1 MGFFGESVRRLWYL
15 LNRRRLE
22 RDLQREMEIHRA
34 QMAEPRG
41 FGNTLRLREESN
53 DAWGWRWLDEA
64 CRDLRFAARTL
75 RQSPGF
81 TIGASL
87 VLALGIG
94 LNLTLFQIYNATF
107 LQPLNVRDIET
118 LVRFERLSNRGRSR
132 TVPYPATQHVR
143 ANNTVLSAVLVAAR
157 YRDIQWNDFENR
169 LTAQFVSANW
179 FAETGYNATAGRL
192 FHETVDDAPDAQPA
206 VVIKESFWT
215 NRLNSD
221 PNIVGSSV
229 RINNLPAT
237 VVGIL
242 PKGYRGLSD
251 DESEV
256 FLPIR
261 QMGYFFPGVTFET
274 AWDASGSVDMYGRLK
289 PGVPLAAARDSLRFV
304 MDELA
309 VQHPD
314 HVRQG
319 DWLEPYSAVTRF
331 ETPSQ
336 RQQRVLAVTG
346 VSFLSLLV
354 LTVACANLGNFVLS
368 RAIGRLRELSI
379 RIALGAG
386 RWRVMRLLLA
396 ESALIAGIAA
406 TIGLALSSVAFRVMN
421 AAGLPLNV
429 TIDWRTILAAV
440 AVASFAMIAIGLL
453 PTWAISRGNIG
464 SVIKD
469 GGQTVSSGLGRTRL
483 RSLLTT
489 VQVGGSCIFLIF
501 AGMTAQSLQRLLTPG
516 FDFERIAVLEVS
528 SLAGRNID
536 QNSYWTGVRTNVASM
551 SETEDLALVLYP
563 PLSGF
568 TSIWTNPPEA
578 PHLSILVNSV
588 EPQFFNVMRVPIVA
602 GRNFELGDDPQNSA
616 IISRRLAMNVYGTLN
631 VVGQQ
636 LPRTPG
642 PNDKKT
648 WTIVGVAE
656 DAHAIQFEPNAA
668 EIYFPLDLHQTKR
681 AWLIARARNEGRLL
695 LGPMKEAAQT
705 VDKNVP
711 VQARLMSSDFRQ
723 KQNEAATLSSITLSL
738 ALATLVLACIG
749 VFGVVSYGTSLR
761 RKEISIRLALGAK
774 NRSLVAL
781 LMRQSGSPAAIGVL
795 CGLGIAFAASK
806 VLEAQRVYL
815 GSLDA
820 PLLLSVVAV
829 IGVTCGV
836 AALLPSVRALRTDV
850 AQTLR
855 DE

>member
-1 MGFFGESVRRLWYL
+1 MGFGEWLRRVWYL

-94 LNLTLFQIYNATF
+94 LNLTLFQIYNETA
-107 LQPLNVRDIET
+107 LRPLNVRDIET
-118 LVRFERLSNRGRSR
+118 LVRFQRLSNRGQAAP
-132 TVPYPATQHVR
+132 VPYPATQYVR
-143 ANNTVLSAVLVAAR
+143 TNNTVLSAVLVAAR
-157 YRDIQWNDFENR
+157 YRDVQWNDFENR
-169 LTAQFVSANW
+169 LAVQFVSTNW
-179 FAETGYNATAGRL
+179 FDETGYNAVAGRL
-192 FHETVDDAPDAQPA
+192 FHETIEETPGAQPA
-206 VVIKESFWT
+206 VVISENFWT
-215 NRLNSD
+215 NRLNRD
-221 PNIVGSSV
+221 PSIVGSSV
-229 RINNLPAT
+229 RINDRPAT
-237 VVGIL
+237 VVGVL
-242 PKGYRGLSD
+242 PKDYHGLSD
-251 DESEV
+251 DESQV

-261 QMGYFFPGVTFET
+261 QMTYFSPGLTFET
-274 AWDASGSVDMYGRLK
+274 AWDAYVDMYGRLK
-289 PGVPLAAARDSLRFV
+289 PGVPMAAARDSLRVV

-309 VQHPD
+309 QQQPEHFK
-314 HVRQG
+314 QG
-319 DWLEPYSAVTRF
+319 EWLEPYSAVTRF

-336 RQQRVLAVTG
+336 RQERLLAVATIA
-346 VSFLSLLV
+346 FLSLLV

-406 TIGLALSSVAFRVMN
+406 VMGLAISSGVFRVMN
-421 AAGLPLNV
+421 AAGLPPLHFVIN
-429 TIDWRTILAAV
+429 WRTIIAAV
-440 AVASFAMIAIGLL
+440 AVTSFAMVAIGLL
-453 PTWAISRGNIG
+453 PTWAISRRDIA
-464 SVIKD
+464 SVMKD

-483 RSLLTT
+483 RSLLTA

-501 AGMTAQSLQRLLTPG
+501 AGLMARSVQRMLAPG
-516 FDFERIAVLEVS
+516 VEFEKVAVLEATR
-528 SLAGRNID
+528 LLGRNID
-536 QNSYWTGVRTNVASM
+536 QHSYWTSVRANVASV
-551 SETEDLALVLYP
+551 SETEDLALVLQPP
-563 PLSGF
+563 PLGGMSA
-568 TSIWTNPPEA
+568 WPNLPEA
-578 PHLSILVNSV
+578 PHLQMVANSV
-588 EPQFFNVMRVPIVA
+588 EPQYFNVMRVPIVA
-602 GRNFELGDDPQNSA
+602 GRNFESSDDPQTTA
-616 IISRRLAMNVYGTLN
+616 IISRRLAMEAYGTLN
-631 VVGQQ
+631 VMGQQ
-636 LPRTPG
+636 LPRTPW
-642 PNDKKT
+642 PNDKKR

-656 DAHAIQFEPNAA
+656 DAHAVHIDIANAV
-668 EIYFPLDLHQTKR
+668 EVYFPLDLHQTKR
-681 AWLIARARNEGRLL
+681 AWLIVRARNDARLL
-695 LGPMKEAAQT
+695 LGPMRDAAQA
-705 VDKNVP
+705 VDTNLP
-711 VQARLMSSDFRQ
+711 VQARLMSDDFRRRL
-723 KQNEAATLSSITLSL
+723 NEAAIGSSIALSL
-738 ALATLVLACIG
+738 ALATLLLACIG
-749 VFGVVSYGTSLR
+749 VFGVISYGASLR

-795 CGLGIAFAASK
+795 CGFGIAFAASK

-829 IGVTCGV
+829 IGVTCGM